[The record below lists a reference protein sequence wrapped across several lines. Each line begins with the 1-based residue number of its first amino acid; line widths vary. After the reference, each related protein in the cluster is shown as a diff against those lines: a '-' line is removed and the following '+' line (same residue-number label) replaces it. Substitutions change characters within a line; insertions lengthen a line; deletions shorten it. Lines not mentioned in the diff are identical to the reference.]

1 MNQLLNL
8 NSSQITAFIEPSAG
22 VLQNNY
28 LDNGHCLFHFINH
41 GYCNS
46 SIFNSAVYL
55 DFGGALAAFGLI
67 FTVYQLR
74 NPRWDT
80 VLKIRPAWQRH
91 LFWISG
97 IVALFLV
104 LARVIITQIP
114 INYLSYPFDVPIAYE
129 MLAYIFFI
137 LSPLSL
143 WWFARRTK
151 GLFTER
157 SSRRFYEVLISEVSR
172 SDEKWTDAAL
182 EVLLYNF
189 KDICRAIS
197 EEKPESEISQN
208 ARAIIDVVLSEESVV
223 KIITTKRLDAL
234 QHILFMI
241 EKYNI
246 NDSQCN
252 VGVPTIMRNLFLDEE
267 SFFYKHLNR
276 DGLALS
282 SNIYRSIFESPK
294 LLINFNMFGYPTLGF
309 SWRKDSRVSTS
320 VLIEALS
327 KAVSTYLKTGQGSVR
342 HINEG
347 FEYLSNTFENV
358 CRKIALEESRGV
370 DIRYVMQ
377 EEWWTLHDIAQFL
390 GHTYPF
396 LDYRDTLNQEVAEVE
411 KTTSEASFHSDSTIN
426 AGVAA
431 LLYKCFEGLSHLE
444 KTTDIHLILHQ
455 LLEGMQYQENYKEG
469 YKNPFEKRI
478 WEQIAKNVIQR
489 YYPATLRTYL
499 ASLAYYLSGKEI
511 GTGTGWAVVQAERMR
526 RLLYIDLKPLLDRGE
541 KMANDELMKDALL
554 PNQFDYKNGKFVYT
568 TQFGKGPQS
577 EILEPPAG
585 SASAL
590 EGVDLENRNPL

>member
-1 MNQLLNL
+1 MSIPYGTTTQI
-8 NSSQITAFIEPSAG
+8 SSWLEPAINTAQSNF
-22 VLQNNY
+22 
-28 LDNGHCLFHFINH
+28 LDQGHCLFRFLNE

-46 SIFNSAVYL
+46 SLLNSPSYL

-80 VLKIRPAWQRH
+80 VLKIRAGWQRN
-91 LFWISG
+91 LFWILGISG
-97 IVALFLV
+97 LFLV
-104 LARVIITQIP
+104 LARVLITQIP
-114 INYLSYPFDVPIAYE
+114 INYLSYPFDVPILYE
-129 MLAYIFFI
+129 ILAYIFFV

-143 WWFARRTK
+143 WFFAKRVK
-151 GLFTER
+151 GLFIEKT
-157 SSRRFYEVLISEVSR
+157 SRRFYEVLISEVSR

-189 KDICRAIS
+189 EDICKSIK
-197 EEKPESEISQN
+197 EGKPDSEISQN

-223 KIITTKRLDAL
+223 KILTTKRLDAL

-241 EKYNI
+241 EKYDI
-246 NDSQCN
+246 NQRQCN
-252 VGVPTIMRNLFLDEE
+252 VGVPVIIRNLFLDES

-294 LLINFNMFGYPTLGF
+294 LLINFSLFGYPTLGY
-309 SWRKDSRVSTS
+309 SARKNSRISTS
-320 VLIEALS
+320 VAIEALS
-327 KAVSTYLKTGQGSVR
+327 KAISTYIKTGQGSVN

-358 CRKIALEESRGV
+358 CRKIAIEEGRGV
-370 DIRYVMQ
+370 DIRYAME

-396 LDYRDTLNQEVAEVE
+396 LDYRESLNQEVIDRE
-411 KTTSEASFHSDSTIN
+411 KTTSEASFHSSSTIN

-431 LLYKCFEGLSHLE
+431 LLYKAFEGLSHIR
-444 KTTDIHLILHQ
+444 KNTDMHLIHHQ
-455 LLEGMQYQENYKEG
+455 LLEGILYEENYKDG

-489 YYPATLRTYL
+489 YYPAALRTYL
-499 ASLAYYLSGKEI
+499 ASLLYYLSGNQI

-526 RLLYIDLKPLLDRGE
+526 RLLYIDLKPLLDKEE

-554 PNQFDYKNGKFVYT
+554 PDQLDYKDGKFVYT
-568 TQFGKGPQS
+568 SGFGKGPQTP
-577 EILEPPAG
+577 IVEPPSG

>member
-1 MNQLLNL
+1 MNLAATSTWIGPLINV
-8 NSSQITAFIEPSAG
+8 SQS
-22 VLQNNY
+22 NY
-28 LDNGHCLFHFINH
+28 FDQGHCLFRFLNA

-46 SIFNSAVYL
+46 SLFSSPYL
-55 DFGGALAAFGLI
+55 DLGGALAAFGLI

-80 VLKIRPAWQRH
+80 VLRIRPSWQRH

-97 IVALFLV
+97 IIGLLLV
-104 LARVIITQIP
+104 LARILITQIP
-114 INYLSYPFDVPIAYE
+114 LNILSYPFDVPIAYE
-129 MLAYIFFI
+129 ILAYLFFI

-143 WWFARRTK
+143 WWFARRAK
-151 GLFTER
+151 KLFTEKTAE
-157 SSRRFYEVLISEVSR
+157 RFYGVLINEVSR

-182 EVLLYNF
+182 EVLLQNF
-189 KDICRAIS
+189 EDICKAVS
-197 EEKPESEISQN
+197 DTKPETKASQY
-208 ARAIIDVVLSEESVV
+208 ARAIVDVVLSDDSVV
-223 KIITTKRLDAL
+223 KILTTKRLDAL
-234 QHILFMI
+234 QYIFFMI

-246 NDSQCN
+246 DQTDCN
-252 VGVPTIMRNLFLDEE
+252 VGIPAIVRNLFLDEG

-294 LLINFNMFGYPTLGF
+294 LLTNFSLFGYPTLGY
-309 SWRKDSRVSTS
+309 SARNDSRISTS
-320 VLIEALS
+320 VLIQALS
-327 KAVSTYLKTGQGSVR
+327 KAISTYLKTGEGSVR
-342 HINEG
+342 HMNEG

-370 DIRYVMQ
+370 DIRYVMEQ
-377 EEWWTLHDIAQFL
+377 EWWTLHDIAQFL

-396 LDYRDTLNQEVAEVE
+396 LDYKESLNKEVIEIE
-411 KTTSEASFHSDSTIN
+411 KTTPEASFHSDSTIN

-431 LLYKCFEGLSHLE
+431 LLYKAFEGLSHLE
-444 KTTDIHLILHQ
+444 KTTDVHLILHQ
-455 LLEGMQYQENYKEG
+455 LLEGILYEENYKEG
-469 YKNPFEKRI
+469 YKKPFEKRI
-478 WEQIAKNVIQR
+478 WEQIAKNVTQI
-489 YYPATLRTYL
+489 YYPAVLRTYL

-511 GTGTGWAVVQAERMR
+511 GKGTSWVVEQAERMR

-554 PNQFDYKNGKFVYT
+554 PNQFDYKDGKFVYT

-585 SASAL
+585 SKSAL
-590 EGVDLENRNPL
+590 DGVDPDTRSLL